1 MENKKSVGKYML
13 IFEPRYD
20 FYQYAVRFTTNG
32 DVDVRKVRKYTDE
45 MVEVKNGKVLKNTL
59 ADIDRVL
66 TPLTDL
72 RQFFDSYVS
81 PGIFRYRG
89 DNLHKM
95 FIGYKYNG
103 TMYSLDYSI
112 NNKELHS
119 KLDFVDGATINDY
132 YGKRK
137 AISLILNSENN
148 SFLMFMNRAAR
159 ERKTHLTDLTINIAN
174 QLRAAYNSD
183 SYHEYGELESDFER
197 RLTSYKEYRE
207 MFLLRQRYIEEMETK
222 KAELNNLKE
231 QAIATSQLQNSS
243 FVPYVGEQLSFFDSP
258 YEGYVKSLK
267 NKDTK

>member
-103 TMYSLDYSI
+103 TIYKSFITSCS
-112 NNKELHS
+112 EL
-119 KLDFVDGATINDY
+119 
-132 YGKRK
+132 
-137 AISLILNSENN
+137 
-148 SFLMFMNRAAR
+148 
-159 ERKTHLTDLTINIAN
+159 
-174 QLRAAYNSD
+174 
-183 SYHEYGELESDFER
+183 
-197 RLTSYKEYRE
+197 
-207 MFLLRQRYIEEMETK
+207 
-222 KAELNNLKE
+222 
-231 QAIATSQLQNSS
+231 
-243 FVPYVGEQLSFFDSP
+243 
-258 YEGYVKSLK
+258 
-267 NKDTK
+267 

>member
-1 MENKKSVGKYML
+1 M
-13 IFEPRYD
+13 
-20 FYQYAVRFTTNG
+20 
-32 DVDVRKVRKYTDE
+32 
-45 MVEVKNGKVLKNTL
+45 
-59 ADIDRVL
+59 
-66 TPLTDL
+66 
-72 RQFFDSYVS
+72 
-81 PGIFRYRG
+81 
-89 DNLHKM
+89 
-95 FIGYKYNG
+95 
-103 TMYSLDYSI
+103 
-112 NNKELHS
+112 
-119 KLDFVDGATINDY
+119 DGATINDY

-207 MFLLRQRYIEEMETK
+207 MFLLRQRYIEEMETRK
-222 KAELNNLKE
+222 IELNNLKE

-243 FVPYVGEQLSFFDSP
+243 FVPYVGEQLSFFDST